1 MPPAKTP
8 LVLAHTLCFVC
19 TCTCV
24 RPWQPVQDSRSL
36 MQHLTATR
44 TALKQADVRIA
55 ILEERILALQ
65 QVSGCRCG
73 INCVLRLWSLE
84 LDCLLGF

>member
-1 MPPAKTP
+1 
-8 LVLAHTLCFVC
+8 
-19 TCTCV
+19 
-24 RPWQPVQDSRSL
+24 

-65 QVSGCRCG
+65 QVSGWQCG
-73 INCVLRLWSLE
+73 SGL
-84 LDCLLGF
+84 